1 MKFVDAKKLRDED
14 EVIVKKTSCVL
25 HVLGDVEVD
34 GKDVFIP
41 CDDGK
46 LYCRQIS
53 QSGPAQMYYL
63 RGTWFKMRT
72 CPGLT
77 GAKRYSTITQT
88 EGREPYA
95 EWTYHEWGH
104 TRRQIFW

>member
-14 EVIVKKTSCVL
+14 EVIVKKTGCVL

-46 LYCRQIS
+46 LYHHTASNKSVRSRTDVLSARDLVQNADLPGID
-53 QSGPAQMYYL
+53 
-63 RGTWFKMRT
+63 RGK
-72 CPGLT
+72 
-77 GAKRYSTITQT
+77 KV
-88 EGREPYA
+88 
-95 EWTYHEWGH
+95 
-104 TRRQIFW
+104 

>member
-14 EVIVKKTSCVL
+14 EVIVKKNSCVL

-46 LYCRQIS
+46 LY
-53 QSGPAQMYYL
+53 
-63 RGTWFKMRT
+63 
-72 CPGLT
+72 
-77 GAKRYSTITQT
+77 
-88 EGREPYA
+88 
-95 EWTYHEWGH
+95 HH
-104 TRRQIFW
+104 TAVK